1 MNSDRLMKDAIDFDE
16 LKKERKSCC
25 IEKEINEEW
34 LLEHPKSSKSLG
46 VVAEMDKRIDE
57 IDALL
62 VKEPPSPELPPR
74 SPLIKVSGVLEEI
87 DILFARGYFT
97 DREYEPEEFDR
108 KEMSRQ
114 WGSVMLAII
123 GESAAAAVN
132 SQDDVRP
139 TRKYDFV
146 KGKINGRPFH
156 GWLGRVTAQPGDFIE
171 LVAIEKEG
179 RYEVYALTI
188 PDLHVISVIPE
199 CDSGSKSRGL
209 FELKSAF
216 YLWLTLIVFLS
227 LLLAFMDNVT
237 MIDYINIIS
246 LSSVAFAIAFSLIGA
261 GAYFSWLIKPR
272 PSALL
277 AQEIFTKLG
286 LSNPEAVNLDK
297 YTRRIIQKIP
307 PSENNG
313 RVMPNKDCSS
323 DYYFYY

>member
-1 MNSDRLMKDAIDFDE
+1 MNNGRLLKDALYFDE
-16 LKKERKSCC
+16 LRKQKASLESD
-25 IEKEINEEW
+25 IRVHEEW
-34 LLEHPKSSKSLG
+34 LIEHPRSNKSP
-46 VVAEMDKRIDE
+46 RIIAAAKE
-57 IDALL
+57 KVSSIDALL
-62 VKEPPSPELPPR
+62 AKEPPSPELPPR

-97 DREYEPEEFDR
+97 DREYKPEEFAR
-108 KEMSRQ
+108 KEKRRQ
-114 WGSVMLAII
+114 WGSVLLAII

-146 KGKINGRPFH
+146 KGKINGKPFH

-179 RYEVYALTI
+179 HYEVYALTI
-188 PDLHVISVIPE
+188 PDLHVISIMPE

-209 FELKSAF
+209 FELKTAF
-216 YLWLTLIVFLS
+216 YLWLTLIVFLP
-227 LLLAFMDNVT
+227 LVLAFMDNVS
-237 MIDYINIIS
+237 MADYIHIIS
-246 LSSVAFAIAFSLIGA
+246 LSSVAFAIVFLLIGI
-261 GAYFSWLIKPR
+261 GVYFSWLIKPR

-277 AQEIFTKLG
+277 AQQIFTTLG

-297 YTRRIIQKIP
+297 YTRRIIKKMSH
-307 PSENNG
+307 SESDG
-313 RVMPNKDCSS
+313 RVMPDKNCSS